1 MGRYFKF
8 DTYNF
13 NFATRCDISWRKE
26 YFMDFVFGGE
36 RSDRAYGLT
45 RITPQL
51 TAAYDVDGLY
61 FLKNVIGSAGTT
73 IPCTISVAETP
84 QINTIGASVDTESAG
99 ILNAKVDTWEITA
112 EEGNPVRA
120 EFTCIG
126 RNTTVFGAGSY
137 SADFDSN
144 VIMPSDCT
152 LTLGA
157 SPVSFS
163 LFSLRIGNGLQSIF
177 KSSTLPVTIRATGLE
192 ITGRLR
198 VPNYYDPTIQDNSI
212 SMAYG
217 TIGTIFIGAAKFL
230 EIPPRV
236 TGYDLPET
244 EYSYTGFPG
253 AGITAIKAILL
264 NTIKW

>member
-8 DTYNF
+8 DANYF
-13 NFATRCDISWRKE
+13 NFATRCDVSWRKE

-73 IPCTISVAETP
+73 LPCTITVADTP
-84 QINTIGASVDTESAG
+84 QIGTIGCSVDTESAG
-99 ILNAKVDTWEITA
+99 ILNAKVDTWEITV
-112 EEGNPVRA
+112 EEGAPVRS
-120 EFTCIG
+120 EFTAIG
-126 RNTTVFGAGSY
+126 RNTTTFGASSY
-137 SADFDSN
+137 SADFGSN
-144 VIMPSDCT
+144 VLMPSDCIVNVGVT
-152 LTLGA
+152 
-157 SPVSFS
+157 PVSVS
-163 LFSLRIGNGLQSIF
+163 LFSMRIGNGLEPIF
-177 KSSTLPVTIRATGLE
+177 KTSTLPVTIRATGLE
-192 ITGRLR
+192 VTGRLR
-198 VPNYYDPTIQDNSI
+198 VPSFLDSSVQDNSL
-212 SMAYG
+212 SCVYG

-236 TGYDLPET
+236 TGYELPET
-244 EYSYTGFPG
+244 EYSWTGFPG
-253 AGITAIKAILL
+253 AGITALKAVLN